1 MKGREGASLMDS
13 MLSPTLGIDGKGFY
27 LQVHEH
33 YDIWHELK
41 ELEITDSDEKEDVNK
56 RRTKFKTGTR
66 GHTFDARDMID
77 FISLGMRLK
86 SMGYDHIVASIT
98 RTRDELE

>member
-1 MKGREGASLMDS
+1 MKGREATSLVDS
-13 MLSPTLGIDGKGFY
+13 MFSSTLGTVGKGFY

-41 ELEITDSDEKEDVNK
+41 ELEIIDSDEKEDVNK

-77 FISLGMRLK
+77 FISLGMQLN
-86 SMGYDHIVASIT
+86 SIGYDHIVASIT
-98 RTRDELE
+98 TTEDELE